1 MAYEVKVSTGDV
13 SAKAALITR
22 EAHEIEARLAQLT
35 TQMGDLAH
43 SWTGSASTSF
53 QGLFHDWDR
62 TARQMKTALD
72 SIGLS
77 LRGAG
82 QDYDALE
89 QKLTSQ
95 FA

>member
-1 MAYEVKVSTGDV
+1 MSYEVRVSTGEV
-13 SAKAALITR
+13 SAKAATIAR

-35 TQMGDLAH
+35 TQMSELAH
-43 SWTGSASTSF
+43 SWTGSASVSF
-53 QGLFHDWDR
+53 QGLFHDWDK

-77 LRGAG
+77 LKGAG